1 MHRFFAIAFLMVFT
15 FPSLSQDSL
24 VGKDSVELIV
34 PDSINWLSFE
44 QAITLNKLEQRKI
57 VVFISIDSSPICA
70 KMEQTTF
77 QDTVV
82 KILLS
87 ENYYAVR
94 LNAESEDTIAYK
106 GNTFANVYFSDYKK
120 NYHEL
125 AVGLAEFDVTFPA
138 LVFLDE
144 TERRLHTIKGYKNAD
159 YLNSILGYYLDDM
172 HLKQQKTGFGQNFR
186 YNCQNPSHPH
196 NRLNQPARKPDV
208 TVPEK

>member
-1 MHRFFAIAFLMVFT
+1 VRKYFFIAFILLLAVT
-15 FPSLSQDSL
+15 SKSQDSTSA
-24 VGKDSVELIV
+24 GDSTTIIV
-34 PDSINWLSFE
+34 PDSISWLTFE
-44 QAITLNKLEQRKI
+44 EAVTLNKLEKRKI
-57 VVFISIDSSPICA
+57 VVFIYTDWCAIC
-70 KMEQTTF
+70 KRMENTTF

-87 ENYYAVR
+87 DNYYAVR
-94 LNAESEDTIAYK
+94 LNAESKDTIAYK
-106 GNTFANVYFSDYKK
+106 GNKFSNVYFSDYKK

-159 YLNSILGYYLDDM
+159 YINSILGYYLDDM

-196 NRLNQPARKPDV
+196 NRLNQAARKPDV
-208 TVPEK
+208 SIPEK